1 MPGRTPAE
9 AIRNY
14 VDPLQKAVSC
24 LDGVA
29 KILLTQRVTRIGDH
43 GAWILNG
50 PDGMA
55 LHEQVHCAR
64 YADRAERRK

>member
-14 VDPLQKAVSC
+14 IDPLQRAVSC
-24 LDGVA
+24 LEGVA
-29 KILLTQRVTRIGDH
+29 KILLTQRVHRIGDI

-50 PDGMA
+50 PDGMPLRGFGTLYA
-55 LHEQVHCAR
+55 HTAR
-64 YADRAERRK
+64 LR